1 MSRIVKIF
9 LRFAFL
15 AVIAV
20 AGSSLFFTARK
31 GVEANLVALLGDAS
45 GDGLQEAASA
55 MSNSAKFLVK
65 ADSAEAA
72 RA

>member
-1 MSRIVKIF
+1 MSGMLKIF

-20 AGSSLFFTARK
+20 AGGSLFFSARK

-45 GDGLQEAASA
+45 GDGLQESASA
-55 MSNSAKFLVK
+55 IYNSAKLLVMV
-65 ADSAEAA
+65 DSAEAE